1 MASYSSNLKSSTT
14 RFGRWMH
21 NRYHENVW
29 ASLDVLGMDTVL
41 DIGPYRGWLFEAMHK
56 KGFSRNYYALD
67 NSNDVLDTIKSLGC
81 MADHLFYRELPE
93 LDCGP
98 FHRILCCNV
107 LEHLLPQ
114 TAFNTC
120 CEIRGHLNFRWPS
133 HIRSTRFNLYG
144 MAI

>member
-98 FHRILCCNV
+98 FQEFFVVMFL
-107 LEHLLPQ
+107 
-114 TAFNTC
+114 NTSYHKQHS
-120 CEIRGHLNFRWPS
+120 IHVVKFGAP
-133 HIRSTRFNLYG
+133 
-144 MAI
+144 